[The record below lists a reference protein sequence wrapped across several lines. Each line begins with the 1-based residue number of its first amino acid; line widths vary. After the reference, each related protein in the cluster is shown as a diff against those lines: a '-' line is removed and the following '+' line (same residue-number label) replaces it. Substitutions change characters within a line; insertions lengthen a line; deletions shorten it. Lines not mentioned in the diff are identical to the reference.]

1 MDITTE
7 IKKLKGV
14 AKANGLE
21 VRFRDHKTNQ
31 GDFCIFIYD
40 KSIRKSYMVGFDG
53 LWEIIECSMLSF
65 ESCLNSAYY
74 WIKNRDKRYTK
85 VDGKWVFIG

>member
-1 MDITTE
+1 MNSVE
-7 IKKLKGV
+7 IKINELKAK

-40 KSIRKSYMVGFDG
+40 KSIRKSYMVGYDG
-53 LWEIIECSMLSF
+53 NWKSDTPNF
-65 ESCLNSAYY
+65 ESCLRQAYR
-74 WIKNRDKRYTK
+74 WIEKRDRRFEK
-85 VDGKWVFIG
+85 VNGKWVLKGN